1 MSQNIYDNETFFEGY
16 KKIRENPLSAN
27 EHEEKPALY
36 SLCPDL
42 TGKAVLDLGC
52 GYGEHCEEFLR
63 RGAESVLGVDIS
75 EKMLAVARA
84 GHPDITFIR
93 GDISDLS
100 FIRGKFG
107 AVFSS
112 LAVHYIEDFPKLVRE
127 VYDLLEDGGCF
138 IFSQENPLTTSR
150 KGGHEWGRDENGNAL
165 YLKLSDYAR
174 PGIRESRW
182 FVDGVITYHRMFSDV
197 VNALADAG
205 FLIEKMLE
213 PVPTEEYIKAVP
225 KAEKDY
231 HKPNFLVVRAKKYK
245 TGE

>member
-1 MSQNIYDNETFFEGY
+1 MRQNIYDNEMFFEGY
-16 KKIRENPLSAN
+16 RKLRENPLNAN
-27 EHEEKPALY
+27 EREEKPALY

-63 RGAESVLGVDIS
+63 RGASKVIGVDIS
-75 EKMLAVARA
+75 EKMLSVAKA
-84 GHPDITFIR
+84 EHPNITFIR
-93 GDISDLS
+93 GDMSDLS
-100 FIRGKFG
+100 FIGGRFD
-107 AVFSS
+107 AIFSS

-127 VYDLLEDGGCF
+127 VAALLNDGGYF

-150 KGGHEWGRDENGNAL
+150 KGGHEWAKDDDGNVL

-205 FLIEKMLE
+205 FLIERMLE
-213 PVPTEEYIKAVP
+213 PVPTEEYIKVVP
-225 KAEKDY
+225 KAAKDY
-231 HKPNFLVVRAKKYK
+231 HKPNFLVVRARKLLS
-245 TGE
+245 GE

>member
-27 EHEEKPALY
+27 EREEKPALY

-52 GYGEHCEEFLR
+52 GYGEHGEEFLR

-84 GHPDITFIR
+84 EHPDIAFIR

-100 FIRGKFG
+100 FISGKFG
-107 AVFSS
+107 VVFSS

-127 VYDLLEDGGCF
+127 VYDLLEDGGYF

-150 KGGHEWGRDENGNAL
+150 KGGHEWGRDEDGNVL
-165 YLKLSDYAR
+165 FLKLSDYAR